1 MFTGENIKS
10 NKPDTAQ
17 NSYYEVFFF
26 DDVYD
31 TGKEIMPNALEDIF
45 ITTKSLSRL
54 QELSAADT
62 HRYFHTA
69 SFEI

>member
-17 NSYYEVFFF
+17 NSYDEVFFF

-45 ITTKSLSRL
+45 ITAKSL
-54 QELSAADT
+54 
-62 HRYFHTA
+62 
-69 SFEI
+69 